1 MPATTCT
8 RASRRPGDD
17 ISRRP
22 DPHCGSTDQPNG
34 LTGRRRLGVSPA
46 DRAPHARHGR
56 GAGNWVG
63 PARDVALAVFRGV
76 EVVADPNANRKG
88 ILLDVLAY
96 VITVILSISIEMNGD
111 TIMMKGIWFG
121 PAGYVYIQP
130 LLAHP
135 CDVTDDSA
143 KSCICAHD
151 I

>member
-1 MPATTCT
+1 
-8 RASRRPGDD
+8 
-17 ISRRP
+17 
-22 DPHCGSTDQPNG
+22 
-34 LTGRRRLGVSPA
+34 
-46 DRAPHARHGR
+46 
-56 GAGNWVG
+56 VG
-63 PARDVALAVFRGV
+63 PARVVALAVFRGV